1 MVIYNQVYLTNLVK
15 IITKCQQKQNGWTI
29 FSSSGNEVSW
39 EHSDWQN
46 GAFTEAIIE
55 GLKYGKADYNGNKII
70 TTTELYRYIN
80 QRVPKLNTTKG
91 FPKQYPQISNNLG
104 ELPIFA
110 Y

>member
-1 MVIYNQVYLTNLVK
+1 VK